1 MLDSLPPA
9 LGLTEKVELEAGL
22 GEGLVWWTEKMST
35 CVDPCVCE
43 GVEAGLPTPI
53 TVQGIPASWRM
64 ELGREGHGCRQ
75 ASSSQALSPQPFLL
89 LLHLVLGGQLL
100 SL

>member
-22 GEGLVWWTEKMST
+22 GEKELVWWTEKMST

-43 GVEAGLPTPI
+43 GVEAGLPTLSRFRGSRP
-53 TVQGIPASWRM
+53 WRM
-64 ELGREGHGCRQ
+64 ELGKRSPRVPAGLKQ
-75 ASSSQALSPQPFLL
+75 PSPFPPALPSSSCTPC
-89 LLHLVLGGQLL
+89 
-100 SL
+100 